1 MGVVDVAVT
10 PGQLASVSETGQFP
24 AQQLER
30 LSTYRELDYTGT
42 RQIPSSLS
50 VPLEDL
56 SSASRR
62 GCSDFPESEPRDICW
77 RTEGKAN
84 NR

>member
-42 RQIPSSLS
+42 RQIP
-50 VPLEDL
+50 
-56 SSASRR
+56 
-62 GCSDFPESEPRDICW
+62 
-77 RTEGKAN
+77 
-84 NR
+84 